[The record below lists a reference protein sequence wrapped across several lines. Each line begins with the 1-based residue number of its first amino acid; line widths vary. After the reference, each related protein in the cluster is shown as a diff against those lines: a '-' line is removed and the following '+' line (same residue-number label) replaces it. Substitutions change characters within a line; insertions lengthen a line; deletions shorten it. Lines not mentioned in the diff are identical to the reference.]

1 MAEQFADHHLNIPRL
16 SILGTD
22 NSDLFHPQAASKG
35 SQAQLPKEMSKHPG
49 FARVFKPGKLTFGL
63 IAPFK
68 GYPDTPIPD
77 VFDLGESARLAEKAG
92 FAALWIRDVSFY
104 DPCFGDVRQGLDPFV
119 T

>member
-16 SILGTD
+16 STLGTD

-35 SQAQLPKEMSKHPG
+35 SQAQLPKELSKHPG
-49 FARVFKPGKLTFGL
+49 FAWVFKPGKLTFGL

-77 VFDLGESARLAEKAG
+77 VYDLGESARLAEKAG
-92 FAALWIRDVSFY
+92 FASLWIRDVPFY
-104 DPCFGDVRQGLDPFV
+104 DPRFGDV
-119 T
+119 